1 MARNRSSGYI
11 HIMNKINIL
20 LVEDE
25 ALVREG
31 LHSLLKKEDFVREVY
46 QAGTNQEFFEKMAIH
61 PIDLIL
67 LDLRLQGS
75 SGLDI
80 LTAMKKK
87 RTQPRVIAVT
97 GLEGVEVIIHLL
109 KSGVNGIVF
118 KLDGY
123 KEILAAIRSVMTSG
137 SYFTEK
143 ILKVIQV
150 NAARWDSAP
159 PVTLTFHEKEL
170 LQTIA
175 AGMTTKEISQQL
187 KMSEATAETYR
198 IRLNRKL
205 GASNTAALL
214 AFAYKNGLL

>member
-1 MARNRSSGYI
+1 MAFKGSFGYI

-25 ALVREG
+25 VLVREG
-31 LHSLLKKEDFVREVY
+31 LHSLLKKEDFVKEVY
-46 QAGTNQEFFEKMAIH
+46 QAGTTQEFFEKMAIH

-75 SGLDI
+75 SGLEL

-87 RTQPRVIAVT
+87 RTQPKVIAVT

-123 KEILAAIRSVMTSG
+123 KEILSAIRSVITSG

-159 PVTLTFHEKEL
+159 PVTLTFHEREL
-170 LQTIA
+170 LKSIA
-175 AGMTTKEISQQL
+175 AGMTTKEISKAL
-187 KMSEATAETYR
+187 KMSEATTETYR

-214 AFAYKNGLL
+214 AFAYRNGLL

>member
-1 MARNRSSGYI
+1 
-11 HIMNKINIL
+11 MNKINIL

-25 ALVREG
+25 VLVREG
-31 LHSLLKKEDFVREVY
+31 LHSLLKKEDFVKEVY
-46 QAGTNQEFFEKMAIH
+46 QAGSHLEFFEKMAVH

-75 SGLDI
+75 SGLE
-80 LTAMKKK
+80 LLAALKKK
-87 RTQPRVIAVT
+87 RTQPKVIAVT

-123 KEILAAIRSVMTSG
+123 KEILSAINSVLSSG

-150 NAARWDSAP
+150 NAARWDTAP
-159 PVTLTFHEKEL
+159 PVMLTFHETEL
-170 LQTIA
+170 LKSIA
-175 AGMTTKEISQQL
+175 AGMTTKEISLQL

-198 IRLNRKL
+198 IRLNKKL
-205 GASNTAALL
+205 GAGNTAALL
-214 AFAYKNGLL
+214 AFAYRNGLL

>member
-1 MARNRSSGYI
+1 
-11 HIMNKINIL
+11 MNKINIL

-25 ALVREG
+25 VLVREG

-46 QAGTNQEFFEKMAIH
+46 QAGTHQEFFEKMAVH
-61 PIDLIL
+61 SIDLIL
-67 LDLRLQGS
+67 LDLRLQES

-80 LTAMKKK
+80 LAEMKKK
-87 RTQPRVIAVT
+87 RTQPKVIAVT

-123 KEILAAIRSVMTSG
+123 SEILAAIRSVITSG

-150 NAARWDSAP
+150 NAARWDTAP
-159 PVTLTFHEKEL
+159 PVTLTFHEQEL
-170 LQTIA
+170 LKSIA
-175 AGMTTKEISQQL
+175 AGMTTKEISKQL
-187 KMSEATAETYR
+187 KMSEATTETYR

-205 GASNTAALL
+205 GVSNTAALL
-214 AFAYKNGLL
+214 AFAYRNGLL